1 MAFGSRRGFT
11 REKEAEAMDDST
23 FWWVAA
29 GLAVAAELITGT
41 FYLLMVAIG
50 LAAAALLAVTGIAK
64 ATQIAVAALVG
75 GGAVLVLRWARSRSA
90 QAPQA
95 QANPDIHLD
104 IGQTVHI
111 AQWDADGSAQ
121 VHYRG
126 ANWTAI
132 HRAGVTPVAG
142 EHRVAEVIGSRLLVD
157 KV

>member
-1 MAFGSRRGFT
+1 
-11 REKEAEAMDDST
+11 MDEST

-29 GLAVAAELITGT
+29 GVAVAAELMTGT
-41 FYLLMVAIG
+41 FYLLMIAGG
-50 LAAAALLAVTGIAK
+50 LVAAALAAMAGAAI

-75 GGAVLVLRWARSRSA
+75 GGAVLVLRWTRSRGSP
-90 QAPQA
+90 APQA

-111 AQWDADGSAQ
+111 ARWNADGSAQ

-132 HRAGVTPVAG
+132 HRPGVAPSAG
-142 EHRVAEVIGSRLLVD
+142 EHRVVEVIGSRLLVD
-157 KV
+157 KS

>member
-1 MAFGSRRGFT
+1 
-11 REKEAEAMDDST
+11 MDDST
-23 FWWVAA
+23 IWWVAA

-50 LAAAALLAVTGIAK
+50 LVAAALIATTGAAT
-64 ATQIAVAALVG
+64 ATQIAVAAAVG
-75 GGAVLVLRWARSRSA
+75 GGAVLVLRWGRSRGISA
-90 QAPQA
+90 PSA

-111 AQWDADGSAQ
+111 ARWSADGSAQ

-132 HRAGVTPVAG
+132 HRAGVTPSPG

-157 KV
+157 KS

>member
-1 MAFGSRRGFT
+1 
-11 REKEAEAMDDST
+11 MDDST
-23 FWWVAA
+23 FWWIAA
-29 GLAVAAELITGT
+29 GVAVAAELITGT

-50 LAAAALLAVTGIAK
+50 LAAAALVAHTGA
-64 ATQIAVAALVG
+64 ATAIQITVAAAVG
-75 GGAVLVLRWARSRSA
+75 GGAVLVLRWARSRGTA
-90 QAPQA
+90 APAA

-111 AQWDADGSAQ
+111 AHWSADGSSQ

-132 HRAGVTPVAG
+132 HRTGVVPVAG

-157 KV
+157 KT

>member
-1 MAFGSRRGFT
+1 
-11 REKEAEAMDDST
+11 MDDST

-50 LAAAALLAVTGIAK
+50 LVAAALA
-64 ATQIAVAALVG
+64 ATAGVATANQIAVAAVVG
-75 GGAVLVLRWARSRSA
+75 GGAVLVLRRARSRGA

-111 AQWDADGSAQ
+111 AQWTADGTAQ

-132 HRAGVTPVAG
+132 HRQGVVPSAG

-157 KV
+157 KS

>member
-1 MAFGSRRGFT
+1 
-11 REKEAEAMDDST
+11 MDEST

-41 FYLLMVAIG
+41 FYLLMLATG
-50 LAAAALLAVTGIAK
+50 LAAAALVAATGAPM
-64 ATQIAVAALVG
+64 AAQITSAALVG
-75 GGAVLVLRWARSRSA
+75 GSAVLVLRWARSRNT
-90 QAPQA
+90 QAPLS
-95 QANPDIHLD
+95 QANRDIHLD

-142 EHRVAEVIGSRLLVD
+142 EHRVVEVIGSRLLVD
-157 KV
+157 KT

>member
-1 MAFGSRRGFT
+1 
-11 REKEAEAMDDST
+11 MDDST

-41 FYLLMVAIG
+41 FYLLMIALG
-50 LAAAALLAVTGIAK
+50 LGAAALA
-64 ATQIAVAALVG
+64 ATAGVATASQIAVAAVVG
-75 GGAVLVLRWARSRSA
+75 GGAVLVLCWVRRRSA
-90 QAPQA
+90 QAQLP

-111 AQWDADGSAQ
+111 AQWGADGSAQ

-132 HRAGVTPVAG
+132 HRAGVTPAVG
-142 EHRVAEVIGSRLLVD
+142 EHQVVEIIGSRLLVD
-157 KV
+157 KS

>member
-1 MAFGSRRGFT
+1 
-11 REKEAEAMDDST
+11 MDDST
-23 FWWVAA
+23 LWWVAA
-29 GLAVAAELITGT
+29 GVAVAAELITGT

-50 LAAAALLAVTGIAK
+50 LAAAALVAHTGA
-64 ATQIAVAALVG
+64 ATAIQITVAAAVG
-75 GGAVLVLRWARSRSA
+75 GGAVLVLRWARSRGTA
-90 QAPQA
+90 APAA

-111 AQWDADGSAQ
+111 DHWSADGSAQ

-132 HRAGVTPVAG
+132 HRTGVVPVAG

-157 KV
+157 KT